1 MEKRTTSILTELR
14 AYVPDSRKP
23 DALEARGQHIISS
36 VLNFLELIDQS
47 YDAETATLLKNR
59 FLNSIK
65 TGEPDKFTKSIKR
78 IKRDSEL

>member
-1 MEKRTTSILTELR
+1 MEKRTNSILTELR
-14 AYVPDSRKP
+14 SYVPDARKP

-65 TGEPDKFTKSIKR
+65 TGEPEKFTKSIKR

>member
-1 MEKRTTSILTELR
+1 VEKRTSSILTELR
-14 AYVPDSRKP
+14 SYVPDSRKS
-23 DALEARGQHIISS
+23 DALEARGQHVISS
-36 VLNFLELIDQS
+36 VLNFLDLIDQS

-78 IKRDSEL
+78 IKRDSEI